1 MSKKNFDRKAFKQGR
16 ILLISLVVCMA
27 LKEILRKKD
36 WRAKRTSMIINGEV
50 SNFTKTFRNNF
61 TTLLI
66 SALGLVA
73 ALQWNDAIKGVVT
86 TLFPGKST
94 VIYNF
99 YIAITITIISVT
111 LTYFL
116 SKFKSE

>member
-1 MSKKNFDRKAFKQGR
+1 MSVKNIFREKN
-16 ILLISLVVCMA
+16 
-27 LKEILRKKD
+27 
-36 WRAKRTSMIINGEV
+36 WRAKSRSMIINNEV

-73 ALQWNDAIKGVVT
+73 ALSWNEAIKQAVIN
-86 TLFPGKST
+86 LIPGEKT

-116 SKFKSE
+116 SKFRTQN

>member
-1 MSKKNFDRKAFKQGR
+1 
-16 ILLISLVVCMA
+16 
-27 LKEILRKKD
+27 
-36 WRAKRTSMIINGEV
+36 MIINGEV
-50 SNFTKTFRNNF
+50 SNFTKTFRSNF

-73 ALQWNDAIKGVVT
+73 ALTWNDAIKGAVT

-99 YIAITITIISVT
+99 YIAITITFISIT

-116 SKFKSE
+116 SKFKTQN